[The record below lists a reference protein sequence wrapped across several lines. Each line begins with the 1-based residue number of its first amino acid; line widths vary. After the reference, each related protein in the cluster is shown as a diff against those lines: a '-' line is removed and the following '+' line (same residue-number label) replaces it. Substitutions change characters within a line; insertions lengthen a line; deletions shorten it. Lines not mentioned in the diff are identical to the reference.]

1 MELHEF
7 QAKELLQKFGIP
19 MPPFFVAGSV
29 AEVEKIIRDQHLDKA
44 VVKVQV
50 HAGGRGKAGGVKIV
64 HSPDEI
70 IEAAKALLGM
80 KIVNEQTGP
89 DGLVANKILLS
100 PLVSFA
106 KEYYVG
112 ITIDR
117 KKAEVSLIVSKAG
130 GVEIEQVAK
139 ERPSHIHVE
148 PLFKESPFSEEQ
160 FERVAHFL
168 GWQGLIREEGKGK
181 KLIEG
186 LIQAF
191 FDYDATLLEINPL
204 VETKEGHLT
213 AVDMKLS
220 VDDNALF
227 RQPKIAALYDPTQ
240 ISPQEASAKEF
251 DLAFVNLKGDIGCMV
266 NGAGLAMATMD
277 LIYFK
282 GGKPANFLDVGG
294 GATQEKVSSGFKIIL
309 SDPQVKAILINIFGG
324 IMNCATI
331 ALALKELLQDKKTK
345 LPIVCRMEGTN
356 VDEAKKILHD
366 FCPGVIACDTF
377 DGAAELVVTLAKG

>member
-19 MPPFFVAGSV
+19 MPPFFVASSLF
-29 AEVEKIIRDQHLDKA
+29 EVENIIQDQALDKA

-50 HAGGRGKAGGVKIV
+50 HAGGRGKAGGVKIAQT
-64 HSPDEI
+64 PEEI
-70 IEAAKALLGM
+70 VEAAKKLLGM

-100 PLVSFA
+100 PLVSFS

-117 KKAEVSLIVSKAG
+117 KKAEVSLLVSKAG
-130 GVEIEQVAK
+130 GTEIEQVAK
-139 ERPSHIHVE
+139 GTPSHIHVE
-148 PLFKESPFSEEQ
+148 PLFKDTGLALEQ
-160 FERVAHFL
+160 FERVACFL
-168 GWQGLIREEGKGK
+168 GWQGTIQEEGKK
-181 KLIEG
+181 IIEG

-191 FDYDATLLEINPL
+191 FTYDATLLEINPL
-204 VETKEGHLT
+204 VETNEGHLT

-227 RQPKIAALYDPTQ
+227 RQPKVVQMYDVTQ
-240 ISPQEASAKEF
+240 ISPQEALAKEF
-251 DLAFVNLKGDIGCMV
+251 DLAFVNLKGTIGCMV

-294 GATQEKVSSGFKIIL
+294 GATQEKVCSGFKLLL

-331 ALALKELLQDKKTK
+331 ALALKEVLHGEKVKI
-345 LPIVCRMEGTN
+345 PIVCRMEGTN

-366 FCPGVIACDTF
+366 FCPNVLVCDTF
-377 DGAAELVVTLAKG
+377 DGAAERVVKCAKG